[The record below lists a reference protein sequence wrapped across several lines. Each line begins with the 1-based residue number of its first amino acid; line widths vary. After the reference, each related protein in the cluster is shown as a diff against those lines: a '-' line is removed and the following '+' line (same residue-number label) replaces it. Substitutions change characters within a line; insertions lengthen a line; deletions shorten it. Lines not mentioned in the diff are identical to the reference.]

1 MSAPNHILN
10 TFEQGLLRYLSKD
23 QLATIQSKKL
33 GIGGAGG
40 LGSNVAMILVLSGFR
55 NLEILDQDVID
66 ASNLNR
72 QQYFYNEIELS
83 KVEVTKKRLLD
94 INPDAKITIH
104 QLQWNEDNA
113 DQFFKGAD
121 FIVEAFDMMDW
132 KFRFA
137 EYYRTRF
144 PVVVSGV
151 GMAGLLEKKPM
162 TVKKMGNL
170 YICGDRTTNS
180 HDGHPPMAPRVTQCS
195 TMMAEILLD
204 LTLGLA
210 RLRLTP
216 LKRSSLYLESPA

>member
-1 MSAPNHILN
+1 MNPQSTTHN
-10 TFEQGLLRYLSKD
+10 TFELGLLRYLSKD

-40 LGSNVAMILVLSGFR
+40 LGSNVAMILVRSGFKS
-55 NLEILDQDVID
+55 LEILDQDVID

-72 QQYFYNEIELS
+72 QQYFYDEIGLS

-94 INPDAKITIH
+94 INPDAKIIIH
-104 QLQWNEDNA
+104 QTKWTEDNA
-113 DQFFKGAD
+113 PQFFKGTD
-121 FIVEAFDMMDW
+121 FIVEAFDVLDF
-132 KFRFA
+132 KFRFV

-162 TVKKMGNL
+162 TVKRIGNL

-180 HDGHPPMAPRVTQCS
+180 HDGHPPMAPRVTQCAA
-195 TMMAEILLD
+195 MMAEIVLD
-204 LTLGLA
+204 LTLGV
-210 RLRLTP
+210 T
-216 LKRSSLYLESPA
+216 RSE